1 MTQTADPAGH
11 RGATLGLPATG
22 PGSLASTGRRVIA
35 LFLDWMAA
43 TLVVRLL
50 LPDLAYGSPGSGF
63 AILGVF
69 ALEVSLF
76 TWLLGSSFGQ
86 RLVGVA
92 VVGRTRRLGLPAVL
106 LRTLLVCLVL
116 PPLIWDSNGRGL
128 HDRAVDSLTIR
139 R

>member
-1 MTQTADPAGH
+1 MTEPAATAGH
-11 RGATLGLPATG
+11 RGESLGLPADG
-22 PGSLASTGRRVIA
+22 PGSLASTGRRVAA
-35 LFLDWMAA
+35 LFIDWLAA
-43 TLVVRLL
+43 TLAVRLL
-50 LPDLAYGSPGSGF
+50 IPALTYGSTGSGF
-63 AILGVF
+63 AVLGVF
-69 ALEVSLF
+69 ALEVTLL
-76 TWLLGSSFGQ
+76 TWLSGSSFGQ

-106 LRTLLVCLVL
+106 ARTLLICLVL